1 MLYQKLLTEHNAY
14 LLFFN
19 EAANYELHCHPELEI
34 SYCLQGSYTIAVN
47 NERYCLH
54 EGDMVIV
61 NAMAPHEFFRD
72 VDTQAKRLTIELG
85 PGFLGEHFSFITK
98 LDFDVTMYHLKHDLF
113 SGSED
118 AALLRLLDSTIL
130 LYQNRTD
137 FSELALRGNLYHISS
152 ILLEK
157 LQRTHGPNNS
167 GVATQDI
174 LRIEKALRF
183 IYDNYSQEIT
193 LDTVCQLC
201 GYSKSH
207 FCRTF
212 KRIVGDTFHNVLNR
226 HRVKIACLHLK
237 ESRSPIESIAV
248 AVGFADAKNFC
259 RVFKK
264 IIGISPVTY
273 RKNAASNCA

>member
-14 LLFFN
+14 LLFFS
-19 EAANYELHCHPELEI
+19 EARDYALHCHPELEI
-34 SYCLQGSYTIAVN
+34 SCCLQGSYTIAVN
-47 NERYCLH
+47 SKHFCLH

-61 NAMAPHEFFRD
+61 NAMAPHEFFQNN
-72 VDTQAKRLTIELG
+72 DTPAQRLTIELG
-85 PGFLGEHFSFITK
+85 PSFLGEHFSFITN
-98 LDFDVTMYHLKHDLF
+98 LDFDVTMYQLKENSLSD
-113 SGSED
+113 SKD
-118 AALLRLLDSTIL
+118 AELLRLLDSTAML
-130 LYQNRTD
+130 QKNRTD

-157 LQRTHGPNNS
+157 LQKTHGTS
-167 GVATQDI
+167 AAGTTTQDI

-183 IYDNYSQEIT
+183 IYDNYQHAIT
-193 LDTVCQLC
+193 LDVVCQLC

-212 KRIVGDTFHNVLNR
+212 KSIVGDTFHNVLNR
-226 HRVKIACLHLK
+226 HRIKIACLHLK

-248 AVGFADAKNFC
+248 AVGFADAKSFC

-264 IIGISPVTY
+264 RMGVSPVAY
-273 RKNAASNCA
+273 RKSAAQTKA

>member
-14 LLFFN
+14 CLFCGD
-19 EAANYELHCHPELEI
+19 AVNYELHCHPELEI

-47 NERYCLH
+47 EKRYCLS

-61 NAMAPHEFFRD
+61 NAMAPHEFFRSND
-72 VDTQAKRLTIELG
+72 IPAQRLTIELG
-85 PGFLGEHFSFITK
+85 PSFLGEHFSFITN
-98 LDFDVTMYHLKHDLF
+98 LRFDVMMYHLKTDSPSHP
-113 SGSED
+113 ED
-118 AALLRLLDSTIL
+118 ASLLQLLGSTAML
-130 LYQNRTD
+130 QKNRTD

-157 LQRTHGPNNS
+157 LQKAHGAS
-167 GVATQDI
+167 ATGTTTQDI

-183 IYDNYSQEIT
+183 IYDNYQHTIT
-193 LDTVCQLC
+193 LEDVCQLC

-212 KRIVGDTFHNVLNR
+212 KSIVGDTFHNVLNR
-226 HRVKIACLHLK
+226 HRIKIACLHLK
-237 ESRSPIESIAV
+237 ESQSPIENIAV
-248 AVGFADAKNFC
+248 AVGFADAKSFC

-264 IIGISPVTY
+264 RMGISPVTY
-273 RKNAASNCA
+273 RKSTVSP

>member
-19 EAANYELHCHPELEI
+19 EANDYALHCHPEIEI

-47 NERYCLH
+47 DKRYCLR

-61 NAMAPHEFFRD
+61 NAMAPHEFFRSSD
-72 VDTQAKRLTIELG
+72 LPAQRLTIELG
-85 PGFLGEHFSFITK
+85 PSFLGEHFSFVTK
-98 LDFDVTMYHLKHDLF
+98 LDIDAKMYHLKAHP
-113 SGSED
+113 ED
-118 AALLRLLDSTIL
+118 AMLLQLLDRTITL
-130 LYQNRTD
+130 HQNRTD

-152 ILLEK
+152 LLLKK
-157 LQRTHGPNNS
+157 LQKTHGPGTS
-167 GVATQDI
+167 GAATQDI

-183 IYDNYSQEIT
+183 IYDHYPQPIT
-193 LDTVCQLC
+193 LDAVCQLC

-212 KRIVGDTFHNVLNR
+212 KNIVGDTFHNVLNR
-226 HRVKIACLHLK
+226 HRIKIACLHLK
-237 ESRSPIESIAV
+237 ESRSPIENIAV
-248 AVGFADAKNFC
+248 AVGFADTKSFC

-264 IIGISPVTY
+264 IMGISPVSY
-273 RKNAASNCA
+273 RKSDTPSME

>member
-19 EAANYELHCHPELEI
+19 EANDYELHCHPELEI
-34 SYCLQGSYTIAVN
+34 SYCLQGTYTIAVN
-47 NERYCLH
+47 DRRYCLH

-61 NAMAPHEFFRD
+61 NAMAPHEFFRNGD
-72 VDTQAKRLTIELG
+72 VPTQRLTIELG
-85 PGFLGEHFSFITK
+85 PSFLGESFSFVTQ
-98 LDFDVTMYHLKHDLF
+98 LDFDVKMYQLKSNPLLNP
-113 SGSED
+113 ED
-118 AALLRLLDSTIL
+118 ATLLQLLDSTITL
-130 LYQNRTD
+130 HQNRTD

-157 LQRTHGPNNS
+157 LQKTLGTS
-167 GVATQDI
+167 TTGAATQDI

-183 IYDNYSQEIT
+183 IYDNYPQPIT
-193 LDTVCQLC
+193 LDAVCQLC

-212 KRIVGDTFHNVLNR
+212 KGIVGDTFHNVLNR

-248 AVGFADAKNFC
+248 AVGFADAKSFC

-264 IIGISPVTY
+264 LMGISPVTY
-273 RKNAASNCA
+273 RKNAASS

>member
-19 EAANYELHCHPELEI
+19 EANDYELHCHPELEI
-34 SYCLQGSYTIAVN
+34 SCCLQGSYTIAVN
-47 NERYCLH
+47 NRRYCLH

-61 NAMAPHEFFRD
+61 NAMAPHEFFRSSD
-72 VDTQAKRLTIELG
+72 SPAQRLTIELG
-85 PGFLGEHFSFITK
+85 PSFLGEHFSFVTN
-98 LDFDVTMYHLKHDLF
+98 LDFDVTMYQLKTNSL
-113 SGSED
+113 SEPGG
-118 AALLRLLDSTIL
+118 AELLQLLDSTAML
-130 LYQNRTD
+130 QENRTE

-157 LQRTHGPNNS
+157 LQRTHGT
-167 GVATQDI
+167 GTAGAATQDI

-183 IYDNYSQEIT
+183 IYDNYPQPIT
-193 LDTVCQLC
+193 LDAVCQLC

-212 KRIVGDTFHNVLNR
+212 KSIVGDTFHNVLNR

-248 AVGFADAKNFC
+248 AVGFADAKSFC

-264 IIGISPVTY
+264 LMGISPVTY
-273 RKNAASNCA
+273 RKSTVSS